1 MTREEIIEKINNCND
16 EDLLKI
22 AEAIKVIDKEKRDK
36 KLRDIIQQTMI
47 RNDFAMKEL
56 ANK

>member
-1 MTREEIIEKINNCND
+1 MTREEIIEKINNYND
-16 EDLLKI
+16 DNLLKVI
-22 AEAIKVIDKEKRDK
+22 EVIEKIDKEERDK
-36 KLRDIIQQTMI
+36 KFHDIIQQTMV